1 MPSRRQIA
9 SIGMNRFTKS
19 GFTLIE
25 LLVVI
30 GIIAILT
37 AVLMPALQKAK
48 EQANAVVC
56 ASNLRQIG
64 AAFLMYTRENKE
76 KFPFHADWSPPQPSD
91 WLHWQPGP
99 GRDPNNLPASSPI
112 VKYMDSGKGIF
123 LCPSDDPTFRTR
135 FDTQR
140 LGPVRYEYS
149 YTMNGWMASNGPLDM
164 RPRITKVR
172 NSSGKMLVLEE
183 DELSLDD
190 GHFLPSYANHPS
202 VPNMLGTRHNRPRR
216 KDWQRWITQDLSI
229 RPDRN
234 ERGNVVFVDGHVDFV
249 TRAFAAQLSS
259 YDPTVP

>member
-1 MPSRRQIA
+1 MPTRRRRPSLGQ
-9 SIGMNRFTKS
+9 S

-37 AVLMPALQKAK
+37 ALLMPALQKAK

-76 KFPFHADWSPPQPSD
+76 KFPYHADWGPPNPPD
-91 WLHWQPGP
+91 WIHWQPGP
-99 GRDPNNLPASSPI
+99 GRDPNDLTASSPI
-112 VKYMDSGKGIF
+112 VKYIGNVKGIF
-123 LCPSDDPTFRTR
+123 LCPSDDPNIRPR
-135 FDTQR
+135 FDTQHM
-140 LGPVRYEYS
+140 GPVKYVYS
-149 YTMNGWMASNGPLDM
+149 YTFNGFMASNGPPEL

-172 NSSGKMLVLEE
+172 NSSGKMMVLEE

-190 GHFLPSYANHPS
+190 GHFLPTFANHPT

-216 KDWQRWITQDLSI
+216 KDWQSWITRDISI

-249 TRAFAAQLSS
+249 TRAFAAQLSA
-259 YDPTVP
+259 YDPNAQ